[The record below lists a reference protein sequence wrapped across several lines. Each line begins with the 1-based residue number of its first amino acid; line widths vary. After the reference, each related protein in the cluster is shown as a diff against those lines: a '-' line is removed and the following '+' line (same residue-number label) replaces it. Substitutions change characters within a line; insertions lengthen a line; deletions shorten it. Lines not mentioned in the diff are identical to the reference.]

1 MIGVTASTPSFPR
14 LLRPHSRLRMP
25 RIVIEE
31 DHFLKIVPVVLDPAT
46 PSAHRQAV
54 AEFFAH
60 DEPDFL
66 GWCRR
71 LQQRLAGLYPA
82 EIEFA
87 RDQADL
93 AAKIADA
100 DGVVVESLVIDD
112 AVLAGARRLA
122 VVQKFGTITANI
134 DLAACA
140 ARGIAVET
148 LHRMVNVAVAEQAF
162 ALLLALAKRIGEL
175 NGVVE
180 EAALRAAGFAVRP
193 RQSRYIGYSNFAGIT
208 GLKTVHGA
216 TLGIVGFGE
225 IGREVAHR
233 ARAFAMKIVY
243 FQRTPL
249 SAAAER
255 ALGAHH
261 LPLGDLMAEADY
273 ILVQLPL
280 NETTRGLIGRDALAR
295 IKPGAV
301 LIDVARAELIDHDA
315 LVEALAAGR
324 LGGLGLDVGYAEPAD
339 PAEPLLRRRGG
350 NVILMPHTAVG
361 ARANALQDVE
371 TLCRNLWRGVTR
383 TLTA

>member
-1 MIGVTASTPSFPR
+1 M
-14 LLRPHSRLRMP
+14 L

-46 PSAHRQAV
+46 PAVHQRAV
-54 AEFFAH
+54 ADFFAH
-60 DEPDFL
+60 DEPDFP

-71 LQQRLAGLYPA
+71 LQLRLPGLYPA
-82 EIEFA
+82 EVVFA
-87 RDQADL
+87 EDQADL
-93 AAKIADA
+93 AAKLVEA
-100 DGVVVESLVIDD
+100 DGVIVESLAID
-112 AVLAGARRLA
+112 AATLAGARRLA

-140 ARGIAVET
+140 ARGVVVET

-162 ALLLALAKRIGEL
+162 ALLLALAKRIGAF

-180 EAALRAAGFAVRP
+180 ETALRAAGFKVRP
-193 RQSRYIGYSNFAGIT
+193 RQPRYIGYSNFAGIT

-216 TLGIVGFGE
+216 TLGVVGFGE
-225 IGREVAHR
+225 VGREVAHR
-233 ARAFAMKIVY
+233 ARAFAMKVVY

-255 ALGAHH
+255 ELGARY
-261 LPLGDLMAEADY
+261 LPLDDLMAQSDY

-280 NETTRGLIGRDALAR
+280 NLSTRGLIGRDALAR

-301 LIDVARAELIDHDA
+301 LIDVARAELIDHAA
-315 LVEALAAGR
+315 LVEALDAGR
-324 LGGLGLDVGYAEPAD
+324 LGGLGLDVGYTEPAE
-339 PAEPLLRRRGG
+339 PAEPLLRHRGG
-350 NVILMPHTAVG
+350 NVILMPHTAIG
-361 ARANALQDVE
+361 ARANALHDVE
-371 TLCRNLWRGVTR
+371 TLCLNLWRGVTR

>member
-1 MIGVTASTPSFPR
+1 
-14 LLRPHSRLRMP
+14 MP

-46 PSAHRQAV
+46 PAAHQRAV

-60 DEPDFL
+60 DEPDFP

-71 LQQRLAGLYPA
+71 LQQRLPGLYPA
-82 EIEFA
+82 EVVFA
-87 RDQADL
+87 EDQADL
-93 AAKIADA
+93 AAKLAEA
-100 DGVVVESLVIDD
+100 DGVIVESLAIDA
-112 AVLAGARRLA
+112 AVLAGAPRLA

-140 ARGIAVET
+140 ARGVVVET

-162 ALLLALAKRIGEL
+162 ALLLALAKRIGVF

-180 EAALRAAGFAVRP
+180 ETALRAAGFKVRP
-193 RQSRYIGYSNFAGIT
+193 RQPRYIGYSNFAGIT

-225 IGREVAHR
+225 VGREVAHR
-233 ARAFAMKIVY
+233 ARAFAMKVVY

-255 ALGAHH
+255 ELGARY
-261 LPLGDLMAEADY
+261 LPLDDLMAQSDY

-280 NETTRGLIGRDALAR
+280 NLSTRGLIGRDALAR

-301 LIDVARAELIDHDA
+301 LIDVARAELIDHAA
-315 LVEALAAGR
+315 LVEALDAGR
-324 LGGLGLDVGYAEPAD
+324 LGGLGLDVGYTEPAE
-339 PAEPLLRRRGG
+339 PAEPLLRHRGG
-350 NVILMPHTAVG
+350 NVILMPHTAIG
-361 ARANALQDVE
+361 ARANALHDVE
-371 TLCRNLWRGVTR
+371 TLCLNLWRGVTR
-383 TLTA
+383 TLTV

>member
-1 MIGVTASTPSFPR
+1 
-14 LLRPHSRLRMP
+14 MP

-46 PSAHRQAV
+46 PAVHQRAV

-60 DEPDFL
+60 DEPDFP

-71 LQQRLAGLYPA
+71 LQQRLPGLYPA
-82 EIEFA
+82 EVVFA
-87 RDQADL
+87 EDQADL
-93 AAKIADA
+93 ATKLAEA
-100 DGVVVESLVIDD
+100 DGVIVESLAIDA
-112 AVLAGARRLA
+112 AVLAGAPRLA
-122 VVQKFGTITANI
+122 VVQKFGAITANI

-140 ARGIAVET
+140 ARGVAVET

-162 ALLLALAKRIGEL
+162 ALLLALAKRIGAF

-180 EAALRAAGFAVRP
+180 ETALRAAGFKVRP
-193 RQSRYIGYSNFAGIT
+193 RQPRYIGYSNFAGIT

-216 TLGIVGFGE
+216 TLGVVGFGE
-225 IGREVAHR
+225 VGREVAHR
-233 ARAFAMKIVY
+233 ARAFAMKVVY

-255 ALGAHH
+255 ELGARY
-261 LPLGDLMAEADY
+261 LPLDDLMAQSDY

-280 NETTRGLIGRDALAR
+280 NLSTRGLIGRDALAR

-301 LIDVARAELIDHDA
+301 LIDVARAELIDRDA
-315 LVEALAAGR
+315 LMEALAAGR
-324 LGGLGLDVGYAEPAD
+324 LGGLGLDVGYTEPTD
-339 PAEPLLRRRGG
+339 PDEPLLRHRGG

-361 ARANALQDVE
+361 ARANALHDVE
-371 TLCRNLWRGVTR
+371 ALCLNLWRGIARTVT
-383 TLTA
+383 A